1 MTKLSCEEALIIL
14 MAEAD
19 GEAVEHSHDATIH
32 VGQCESCQSELTAM
46 LGVDARM
53 VLMMRAEQEADLWP
67 AVGQRVITS
76 SAKKSVW
83 APFIL
88 LDLGLVT
95 YKCVDF
101 LIETDPGFI
110 FKLIP
115 VAVFAII
122 FFLIKENPFRINAEL
137 SLER

>member
-1 MTKLSCEEALIIL
+1 MKSLSCEEALIIL

-32 VGQCESCQSELTAM
+32 VGQCESCQSELS
-46 LGVDARM
+46 GIRDVDSRM
-53 VLMMRAEQEADLWP
+53 VLMSRAAREADLWP
-67 AVGQRVITS
+67 AIETLVI
-76 SAKKSVW
+76 KKQISW
-83 APFIL
+83 LPFIAL
-88 LDLGLVT
+88 AASLIA
-95 YKCVDF
+95 YKCADF
-101 LIETDPGFI
+101 LIENDPGFV

-115 VAVFAII
+115 VAVVALI